1 MSASE
6 NPSEG
11 DLLLREVDDE
21 MRHEQ
26 YVRLWKRYGNLIIGA
41 ALAVVLV
48 VAGYQGWRSWQT
60 RLRQEESGLF
70 AAAQD
75 MLAKGDKRGGLD
87 VLAKL
92 GNEGHAGLAVA
103 ARALRAEVLA
113 ADGDTGLAV
122 ATWEEIAASGAPPL
136 FRDLAILKQALLTLD
151 SADPAVIEGR
161 VAPLAAADRPWHY
174 AATEILAMAAGKKG
188 DRQRAAEL
196 YKQLADDFKAPQ
208 GVRSRAADMLAGSQ
222 PPAPPLPP
230 EKTKG

>member
-1 MSASE
+1 LSASE

-11 DLLLREVDDE
+11 DLLLREVDDDL
-21 MRHEQ
+21 RHEQ
-26 YVRLWKRYGNLIIGA
+26 YVRLWKRYGNVIIGA

-60 RLRQEESGLF
+60 RLRQEESNLF

-75 MLAKGDKRGGLD
+75 MLAKGDKRAGLD

-92 GNEGHAGLAVA
+92 GSEGHAGLAVA

-113 ADGDTGLAV
+113 ADGDSGLAV
-122 ATWEEIAASGAPPL
+122 AAWEEIATSGAPSL
-136 FRDLAILKQALLTLD
+136 FRDLAVLKEALLTLD
-151 SADPAVIEGR
+151 TADPALIESR

-208 GVRSRAADMLAGSQ
+208 GVRSRAVDMLAGSQ
-222 PPAPPLPP
+222 PAAPPPP
-230 EKTKG
+230 VEKTKG